1 MIKAILAACA
11 LLLSGPAWAGWKTE
25 FAAEDRLR
33 AEMREDF
40 DLDRSAEDDG
50 WLFYNR
56 LRFSAKASL
65 GNYDFFAEG
74 MDLRVANKYIPK
86 TAQDDSLDLHQGYA
100 QASKLFGLPLAVKA
114 GRQEL
119 KYGRGRLLWASNWGN
134 RVNSIDAV
142 VLKYKEGPLAADA
155 FYGARA
161 GWDPDG
167 WNGPNRHDV
176 LGGVYLTFQKS
187 KDAPL
192 ADAYFLANYD
202 GEDRSALNRR
212 TAGLRAAARLPYGI
226 EAEAE
231 LPYQFGKSARKSVYA
246 HALHLDAA
254 KEFDAPCR
262 PRLAAAYNYA
272 TGDKNARDSVNNSFV
287 PLYQSSHDPYG
298 LMDLFRWQNMREY
311 ALEFSVK
318 PAQGLRLGAGFSW
331 FWLDSVND
339 SWYDSSGRKLRTKA
353 ANSGAGHFAGRELD
367 LLAGY
372 GPGGG
377 FSAEAGYAHFF
388 SGRFAE
394 DTGAGGDADWFYLQ
408 LTLRL

>member
-231 LPYQFGKSARKSVYA
+231 L
-246 HALHLDAA
+246 ALPVRQKRAQERL
-254 KEFDAPCR
+254 R
-262 PRLAAAYNYA
+262 PRPAPGRGEGVRRPLPAAP
-272 TGDKNARDSVNNSFV
+272 R
-287 PLYQSSHDPYG
+287 
-298 LMDLFRWQNMREY
+298 RR
-311 ALEFSVK
+311 
-318 PAQGLRLGAGFSW
+318 
-331 FWLDSVND
+331 
-339 SWYDSSGRKLRTKA
+339 
-353 ANSGAGHFAGRELD
+353 
-367 LLAGY
+367 
-372 GPGGG
+372 
-377 FSAEAGYAHFF
+377 
-388 SGRFAE
+388 
-394 DTGAGGDADWFYLQ
+394 LQ
-408 LTLRL
+408 LRHRRQERPRFGQQQLRAAVPVLA